1 MRKEKRMT
9 NLEYYVS
16 KGLIN
21 SGTML
26 CSGAHIYKYGI
37 SCINKACSKCEFNKN
52 IDLCVQILLEE
63 HKEPI
68 KLKQWEYDF
77 LNTLRKYHATTFMS
91 DKFNEYLCDDMK
103 QKGHFKGVHDKT
115 MTLQEILDNC
125 EIVADDY
132 AWGE

>member
-68 KLKQWEYDF
+68 KLTRFEFDYLDVLREYNNPNGEF
-77 LNTLRKYHATTFMS
+77 SMYF
-91 DKFNEYLCDDMK
+91 CDCVK
-103 QKGHFKGVHDKT
+103 KSKGYFKGVTDT
-115 MTLQEILDNC
+115 SMTLREILANC
-125 EIVADDY
+125 EVVEDGVIRTKK
-132 AWGE
+132 